1 MPRSTKPETLSKA
14 LAARDL
20 DGLRAILRSVPPGD
34 SARLLARLDRSEQR
48 ELLTLLPV
56 DEAAQLLQELSITQA
71 AQCLHLLAP
80 DRAAALIEHF
90 PSNEQADLLSELG
103 DEAPAIIA
111 SLSAPTAQ
119 RVRYL
124 SQYPADTAGGLM
136 VAEYLVYP
144 DHAEVSDVIE
154 DLRARARE
162 YSRLHVQHAYVAD
175 NSNRLVGVLRLRD
188 LLLLD
193 RNDSIQQAMVRD
205 PLRVRLEAS
214 LDELLHFFDRYPFF
228 GAPVVDS
235 DNRLLGVVRR
245 VDVEEATSD
254 RADRR
259 MLLMSGVLRGDESRS
274 MPWISRVL
282 RRAPW
287 LFVSLLLSLLAASV
301 IGLYQETLAAALAL
315 AVFLPVISGMG
326 GNSGNQA
333 LAVSIREL
341 SLGLVQTQE
350 VVWVILKEASVGL
363 TNGLSIGLTVALL
376 CFAWQGSI
384 RLSMVVG
391 AAIAL
396 NTLVA
401 ACLGGIVPLLL
412 KRWRLDPALAS
423 GPVLA
428 AVNDLCGFLF
438 ALVLADLLLP
448 KSMT

>member
-20 DGLRAILRSVPPGD
+20 EDLRAILRSVPPGD

-48 ELLTLLPV
+48 ELWTLLPV

-71 AQCLHLLAP
+71 AQSLQLLAP

-144 DHAEVSDVIE
+144 DHAEVLDVIE

-193 RNDSIQQAMVRD
+193 RNDSIQQAMVRG
-205 PLRVRLEAS
+205 PLRVRAEAS

-301 IGLYQETLAAALAL
+301 IGLYQETLAAALTL

-341 SLGLVQTQE
+341 SLGLVQTQD
-350 VVWVILKEASVGL
+350 VFWVILKEASVGF

-376 CFAWQGSI
+376 CFAWQGSY
-384 RLSMVVG
+384 RLSFVVG

-412 KRWRLDPALAS
+412 RRWRLDPALAS

-438 ALVLADLLLP
+438 ALFLADLLLP
-448 KSMT
+448 RQ

>member
-1 MPRSTKPETLSKA
+1 MPRWTKPETLSKA
-14 LAARDL
+14 VAARDL
-20 DGLRAILRSVPPGD
+20 DGLRAILQGVPPGEI
-34 SARLLARLDRSEQR
+34 ARLLARLDRSEQR
-48 ELLTLLPV
+48 ELLTLLPAE
-56 DEAAQLLQELSITQA
+56 EAAQLLQELSITQA

-80 DRAAALIEHF
+80 ERAAAVVEHF
-90 PSNEQADLLSELG
+90 PSNEQADLLAELG
-103 DEAPAIIA
+103 DEAASIIA

-119 RVRYL
+119 RVRDL

-136 VAEYLVYP
+136 AFEYLVYA
-144 DHAEVSDVIE
+144 DHAAVSDVID

-193 RNDSIQQAMVRD
+193 RDDSIQRAMVRG
-205 PLRVRLEAS
+205 PLRVRPEAS

-228 GAPVVDS
+228 GVPVVDR
-235 DNRLLGVVRR
+235 DDRLLGVVRR
-245 VDVEEATSD
+245 ADVEEATSD

-282 RRAPW
+282 RRGPW

-301 IGLYQETLAAALAL
+301 IGWYQETLAAVIAL

-341 SLGLVQTQE
+341 SLGLVQPQE

-384 RLSMVVG
+384 RLSTVVG

-448 KSMT
+448 RQ